1 MKNII
6 LNFNVTQDKVE
17 RKDKNIKKLFKE
29 YFCTLPG
36 TKFSQIPKFCLT
48 LGLSVL
54 QVIAKC
60 SKYNENKELNKGWK
74 DTLLFVYIMK

>member
-1 MKNII
+1 MG
-6 LNFNVTQDKVE
+6 
-17 RKDKNIKKLFKE
+17 KNIKKGFKE
-29 YFCTLPG
+29 YFRTLPG

-74 DTLLFVYIMK
+74 DTLLFVYTMK